1 LELQPLAGRVS
12 ICRLDPDA
20 PLPEVAAGAPIWAA
34 VRTAAEHS
42 LVVPEGAEP
51 EGAKVDPDRRV
62 LRVAQAHD
70 LEVTG
75 VTAAL
80 TAPLAE
86 IRVPIFILAFDTDY
100 PLQTDSSADRAGQRI
115 DAFAGG
121 LVARRRVPH
130 RLRPVFHRRSAIAQ
144 FFGRLNLFK

>member
-1 LELQPLAGRVS
+1 MLELQPLAGRVS

-20 PLPEVAAGAPIWAA
+20 PLPEMAGGAPMWAA
-34 VRTAAEHS
+34 VRTATELS

-51 EGAKVDPDRRV
+51 EGAKADPGWRV

-80 TAPLAE
+80 AAPLAE
-86 IRVPIFILAFDTDY
+86 IGVPIFILATFDTDH
-100 PLQTDSSADRAGQRI
+100 LLVQ
-115 DAFAGG
+115 DARFDDAI
-121 LVARRRVPH
+121 A
-130 RLRPVFHRRSAIAQ
+130 RLRAAGYRITDIP
-144 FFGRLNLFK
+144 